1 MNKYRHSPETRR
13 QRLWALGTELV
24 GGVAGERRR
33 LEELVARRTAELA
46 AAKEAAEQASNA
58 KSRFIAAASHDL
70 RQPLSAL
77 SVYVGVL
84 EGKLPAAD
92 ARLLANMRACVV
104 NLNEMLTDLLDLS
117 KLEAGVVA
125 PNIGDFA
132 IDELLTRVIAAH
144 APEAEAKGLSLR
156 FNGLG
161 VVGRTDPVLFQR
173 IVGNLVA
180 NAVRYTERG
189 GVLVGCRRH
198 QGKTWIEV
206 WDSGIGIPADKTSEV
221 FEEFR
226 QLSDRHS
233 KGTGLG
239 LAIVAKAAALLG
251 LQVRLRSRLGR
262 GSMFAVELPR
272 GDAATPTVRRR
283 HATPRPL
290 RIALAEAN
298 PAVAAALGYALTD
311 IGHQLVAAAS
321 CAELLA
327 RLGGIAPE
335 FVIAAYGLGE
345 ECGLRVISSLRS
357 TYGNDLPALIITGD
371 TRAELVDRLAGERIR
386 VLHKPLDL
394 DALRAII
401 AELTA

>member
-13 QRLWALGTELV
+13 QRLWTLGTELV
-24 GGVAGERRR
+24 GGAAGERRR

-46 AAKEAAEQASNA
+46 EAKEAAERASNA
-58 KSRFIAAASHDL
+58 KSRFLAAASHDL

-84 EGKLPAAD
+84 ESKLPAAD
-92 ARLLANMRACVV
+92 ARLLANMRDCVL
-104 NLNEMLTDLLDLS
+104 NLNEMLSDLLDLS

-125 PNIGDFA
+125 PNVGDFA
-132 IDELLTRVIAAH
+132 IDELLTRVVATH

-161 VVGRTDPVLFQR
+161 IVGRTDPVLFQR

-189 GVLVGCRRH
+189 GILIGCRRH

-206 WDSGIGIPADKTSEV
+206 WDSGIGIPADKTAEI
-221 FEEFR
+221 FEEFK
-226 QLSDRHS
+226 QLSAQHN

-251 LQVRLRSRLGR
+251 LQVRLRSQLGR

-272 GDAATPTVRRR
+272 GDAATPTVRCRYV
-283 HATPRPL
+283 HRPL

-298 PAVAAALGYALTD
+298 PAVAAALGYALTG
-311 IGHQLVAAAS
+311 IGHELVTAAS
-321 CAELLA
+321 RAELLA
-327 RLGGIAPE
+327 RLAGVAPD

-345 ECGLRVISSLRS
+345 ECGLQVISSLRAA
-357 TYGNDLPALIITGD
+357 YGNGLPALIITSD
-371 TRAELVDRLAGERIR
+371 TRPELVDRLAGERIR